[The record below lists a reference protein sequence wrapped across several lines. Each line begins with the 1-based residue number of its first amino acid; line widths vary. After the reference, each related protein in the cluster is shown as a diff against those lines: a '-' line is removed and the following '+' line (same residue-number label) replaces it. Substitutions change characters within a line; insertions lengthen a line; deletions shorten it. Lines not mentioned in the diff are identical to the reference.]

1 MSVPTPEDETMRW
14 FDEEFASTIKLARET
29 SVTSFETFLD
39 KLEHRDLITTTRRR
53 RGPTSEQ

>member
-1 MSVPTPEDETMRW
+1 MRW

-39 KLEHRDLITTTRRR
+39 KLEHRDLVTSIRRR